1 MDEYTNQTPPAPPM
15 AASEPRRRRFPRW
28 ALFLISAIVVLAV
41 GLVGVLGV
49 LLTQTNRDK
58 EDLQAKVEANTA
70 EIARLEGQLD
80 AGTERESGLE
90 ARLTSAEGDLADAKG
105 QLADAEVG
113 LEELDGVRDGV
124 VEFFA
129 MSMTVGVG
137 LEEDDA
143 NCVAQA
149 MANEIGVS
157 ELLAG
162 TLASADAALSSDLM
176 NSDLMEFGLVMFRAS
191 EECDVNISGPALGQG
206 TSYGDSPV
214 LDALHDQCAAG
225 TLAACDALYA
235 QSALGSEYERFG
247 QTCGDRY
254 SLADAPLY
262 CAP

>member
-1 MDEYTNQTPPAPPM
+1 M

-28 ALFLISAIVVLAV
+28 ALFLASALVVIAV

-49 LLTQTNRDK
+49 LLNQANKDK
-58 EDLQAKVEANTA
+58 EDLQASVEANTA
-70 EIARLEGQLD
+70 EIARLKGQLD
-80 AGTERESGLE
+80 AGADREAGLE
-90 ARLTSAEGDLADAKG
+90 GRLTTAEGDLAGAQG
-105 QLADAEVG
+105 ELADAQVG

-124 VEFFA
+124 VDFFA
-129 MSMTVGVG
+129 MSLTVGVG
-137 LEEDDA
+137 LEENDA

-149 MANEIGVS
+149 MADEIGVS

-191 EECDVNISGPALGQG
+191 EECDVNINGPALGQG
-206 TSYGDSPV
+206 TSYGDNPV
-214 LDALHDQCAAG
+214 LDALYDQCADG

-247 QTCGDRY
+247 ETCGDRY
-254 SLADAPLY
+254 SLADAPIY